1 MLTKVSSICKLKN
14 FETWHES
21 EVHKAKIC
29 NIIVL
34 PIFILASQ
42 EFMIRSYQPSC
53 KVYFIKNT
61 VFKRKKQYTFS
72 MIEWIIYIDLG
83 LYFKNKL
90 QD

>member
-1 MLTKVSSICKLKN
+1 MESSDC
-14 FETWHES
+14 
-21 EVHKAKIC
+21 
-29 NIIVL
+29 L
-34 PIFILASQ
+34 PLAR
-42 EFMIRSYQPSC
+42 EDEPSC
-53 KVYFIKNT
+53 KVYFIKNM